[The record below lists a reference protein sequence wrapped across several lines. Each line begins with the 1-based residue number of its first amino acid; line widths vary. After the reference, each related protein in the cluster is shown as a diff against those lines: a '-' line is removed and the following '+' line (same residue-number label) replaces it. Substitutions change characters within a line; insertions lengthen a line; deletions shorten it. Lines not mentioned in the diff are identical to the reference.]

1 VFQQYSILQRLVPAL
16 DLALGLRVV
25 RCTADMTHAVVAEPV
40 GKFVRHVTRAVVREQ
55 SRFLHNLSLVAA
67 RCLQGELQ
75 CFSDIVTRH
84 AGAQLPGNHVARV
97 IVQYR
102 RIQFSSFRTNGR
114 PLTGSTIAIE
124 GLGPIQTDV
133 LVQIELADDT
143 RHSTI
148 LRAGNDTYVIP
159 EQATSADIAVSYWG
173 MGTIHI
179 LEGMDHLLFLLVL
192 LLIINGLWPLIKTV
206 TAFTIAHSLTLA
218 LATLGLVNIPPA
230 PTEAVIALS
239 IMLLAVEAVRKSQ
252 GQLTLAERYP
262 WLIAF
267 TFGLVH
273 GLGFAGALSEIG
285 VPQNDVPLA
294 LLMFNLGVETGQVMF
309 VVGVSL
315 LLVGIRKLHNHSAD
329 LFLRATPYAIGGL
342 AAFWTI
348 QRIDLFL

>member
-1 VFQQYSILQRLVPAL
+1 MRSQLTTSRLVVLSLLFSSLTLALLFTPRVSLADEISPAL
-16 DLALGLRVV
+16 LEITEREGGWVDVTWKIPVKQDRGLGL
-25 RCTADMTHAVVAEPV
+25 TPV
-40 GKFVRHVTRAVVREQ
+40 LPE
-55 SRFLHNLSLVAA
+55 FLELVGPPSA
-67 RCLQGELQ
+67 RRTQGNGYVE
-75 CFSDIVTRH
+75 FS
-84 AGAQLPGNHVARV
+84 N
-97 IVQYR
+97 
-102 RIQFSSFRTNGR
+102 FRTGGQS
-114 PLTGSTIAIE
+114 LTGSTIAIE

-133 LVQIELADDT
+133 LVQIKLADGT
-143 RHSTI
+143 AHSAI
-148 LRAGNDTYVIP
+148 LRAGDDVYVIP

-192 LLIINGLWPLIKTV
+192 LLIINGIWPLVKTV

-230 PTEAVIALS
+230 PTEAVISLS

-252 GQLTLAERYP
+252 GKLTLAERYP

-315 LLVGIRKLHNHSAD
+315 LLLGIRKLHNHSAD

-342 AAFWTI
+342 AAFWTM
-348 QRIDLFL
+348 QRIELFL